1 MAGLLPSQR
10 PQLVW
15 VLLAEGTGWLGLP
28 LLALA
33 SR

>member
-1 MAGLLPSQR
+1 MGAAAGLLPSQST
-10 PQLVW
+10 QKVW
-15 VLLAEGTGWLGLP
+15 VLLGVLGLP